1 MTNNNQTEVKLDFNN
16 DDKTPQ
22 NGDSTEIS
30 TRQNEIELAM
40 FGE

>member
-1 MTNNNQTEVKLDFNN
+1 MTYTWQFGKPYFSNTR
-16 DDKTPQ
+16 Q
-22 NGDSTEIS
+22 NGEWTEIS